1 MDPMNGLATAGEL
14 FSITCMVSGAD
25 KLQARFNFM
34 LIAGK
39 NNTVVYHEEATS
51 DEMSTHS
58 FTARASD
65 AGVYACQVTV
75 TSTFLNNS
83 IPSSSTVTLAVQSK
97 PIV

>member
-1 MDPMNGLATAGEL
+1 MNGLATAGEL
-14 FSITCMVSGAD
+14 FSITCVVSGAD

-39 NNTVVYHEEATS
+39 NNTVVHHEEDTS

-83 IPSSSTVTLAVQSK
+83 IPSSSPVTLTVQSK

>member
-1 MDPMNGLATAGEL
+1 MNGLATAGEL

-25 KLQARFNFM
+25 KLQARFNFT

-39 NNTVVYHEEATS
+39 NNTVVHHEKDTS

-65 AGVYACQVTV
+65 ARMYTCQITV
-75 TSTFLNNS
+75 TSTFLNNP
-83 IPSSSTVTLAVQSK
+83 ITSSSNVILTVRSK